1 MLEIEVASCFVET
14 HAGRWQLHS
23 MMVMKPK
30 QQSTQTVANPAA
42 RAPFGPQDLPVLRLD
57 QPLLAARGSD
67 EWLLT
72 NGLGGFAF
80 GTASGIPQRR
90 YHGWLVAATQPPGGR
105 VVALSACAD
114 ALVVQKGRRSTGRN
128 NKQSG
133 EQSLLRF
140 DLASFH
146 FADPMNPAVSPSGT
160 SRLVRFERG
169 PSSVSW
175 TYEVR
180 DESANINAKVTRR
193 LHLHRGSN
201 ALTIAYD
208 IDSSPEWDCFLECR
222 PLVAMRDFHELVE
235 REDSSRYQVFD
246 VQAPGT
252 TNDSNHQQGVRVVA
266 NGNVL
271 EMTLR
276 DRVPVSFSEQ
286 PRGRFSQNIGGQ
298 WWYNFVYQRDFTR
311 GQSHREH
318 LFSPGC
324 FIVPLRTH
332 EPHQRVEIVANVGGG
347 EGSVGTKQLN
357 AKSTCFDE
365 LAKTETTRLTGLV
378 QNVTKSSTIPFDA
391 KIKDTV
397 AKLVVASDAFV
408 VQRSGVG
415 GDKPMSSVIA
425 GYPWFGDWGR
435 DTFVSLTGL
444 MLTTGRYTEALD
456 TLRAFASLRR
466 RGLIP
471 NCFDSGT
478 GSAEYNTVDA
488 SLWFI
493 LASCRYAKA
502 SGDVAGFETHL
513 RQACLDIIDAYQ
525 KGTDYGIRVD
535 SKDGLITAGDAKTQ
549 LTWMDARRDGV
560 VFTPRAGKPVEVNAL
575 WFASLL
581 MLADVVEAKHPRT
594 ARELRQHANVCGAS
608 FEAAY
613 WHSAHACLH
622 DVAYASTFEMR
633 PNQIFAAALEY
644 SPLPVP
650 KRRAIVEAMRHFL
663 LVPEGVRTLAPG
675 SSQYRGRYEGSLF
688 DRDGAYHN
696 GTAWPWLLGAFCDA
710 MIRNEGHSEVSRKQA
725 RGLLEG
731 AMRTLSVQ
739 TEPVAPIQ
747 PIGNIAEI
755 YDADDRSGS
764 QGVAGAR
771 RPEGCPMQAWSIAE
785 LLRVYASTLSE
796 SVA

>member
-1 MLEIEVASCFVET
+1 
-14 HAGRWQLHS
+14 
-23 MMVMKPK
+23 MMATKSR
-30 QQSTQTVANPAA
+30 QQSAQTGATSAA
-42 RAPFGPQDLPVLRLD
+42 QSHFGPQELPVLRME

-72 NGLGGFAF
+72 NGLGGFAM
-80 GTASGIPQRR
+80 GTTSGVPQRR

-105 VVALSACAD
+105 FVALSACAD
-114 ALVVQKGRRSTGRN
+114 ALVVQKGTRSAGRRH

-133 EQSLLRF
+133 QHSLLRF

-146 FADPMNPAVSPSGT
+146 FADPMNPVASPSGT

-180 DESANINAKVTRR
+180 DEAASVNAKVTRR

-208 IDSSPEWDCFLECR
+208 IDSTPEWDCYMECR
-222 PLVAMRDFHELVE
+222 PLLAMRDFHELVE

-252 TNDSNHQQGVRVVA
+252 ANDTGHQQGVRVVA
-266 NGNVL
+266 NGVVL

-276 DRVPVSFSEQ
+276 DRAPVSFSEQ

-298 WWYNFVYQRDFTR
+298 WWHNFVYQRDFVR

-324 FIVPLRTH
+324 FVVPLRPS
-332 EPHQRVEIVANVGGG
+332 EPHQRVEIVGSVGGG
-347 EGSVGTKQLN
+347 GGQGVEASISAKDRN
-357 AKSTCFDE
+357 ARSACFDE
-365 LAKTETTRLTGLV
+365 LAKAESTRLAELV
-378 QNVTKSSTIPFDA
+378 GHVAQSCASPLDA
-391 KIKDTV
+391 KSKDLL

-415 GDKPMSSVIA
+415 GDRAMSSVIA
-425 GYPWFGDWGR
+425 GFPWFGDWGR
-435 DTFVSLTGL
+435 DTFVSLPGL
-444 MLTTGRYTEALD
+444 MLTTGRHAEALD
-456 TLRAFASLRR
+456 TLRAFAALRR

-471 NCFDSGT
+471 NCFDNAAGT
-478 GSAEYNTVDA
+478 AEYNTVDA

-493 LASCRYAKA
+493 LACCRYSKA
-502 SGDVAGFETHL
+502 SGDVASFDTHL
-513 RQACLDIIDAYQ
+513 RQACLDIVEAYQ
-525 KGTDYGIRVD
+525 RGTDFGIRVD
-535 SKDGLITAGDAKTQ
+535 PKDGLVAAGDATTQ

-560 VFTPRAGKPVEVNAL
+560 VFTPRSGKPVEVNAL
-575 WFASLL
+575 WYAALL
-581 MLADVVEAKHPRT
+581 MLADTLEAKHPRT
-594 ARELRQHANVCGAS
+594 ARELRQHANVCGS
-608 FEAAY
+608 NFEAAF

-622 DVAYASTFEMR
+622 DVAYASSFEMR
-633 PNQIFAAALEY
+633 PNQVFAAALEY

-650 KRRAIVEAMRHFL
+650 KRRAIVEAVRHFL
-663 LVPEGVRTLAPG
+663 VVPEGVRTLAPG

-688 DRDGAYHN
+688 ERDGAYHN

-710 MIRNEGHSEVSRKQA
+710 TMRNDRYSEASRKQA
-725 RGLLEG
+725 RSVLEG
-731 AMRTLSVQ
+731 ATRTLSIQ
-739 TEPVAPIQ
+739 TEPAAPNQ
-747 PIGNIAEI
+747 PIGSIAEI
-755 YDADDRSGS
+755 YDADDRSAS

-771 RPEGCPMQAWSIAE
+771 RPEGCPMQAWSVAE
-785 LLRVYASTLSE
+785 LLRVYVATLSE